1 MRTWLS
7 IGMCVLAG
15 VIAIGAQEQQQKP
28 AETQKQEEPIQGPT
42 FKTGIDLVAVDVSV
56 VDRRGRPVEDLHA
69 PEFSVK
75 IDGEV
80 RRVVSAELIK
90 VDVEAA
96 KRQVADKTESF
107 YTSNLTPPNG
117 RQIVIAVDQV
127 NIRPGS
133 LRPVLDAGVRFL
145 DLLSPLDQVAFIAYP
160 EPGPRVNFTN
170 DKLRLK
176 RAMQGLV
183 GQQPRARPG
192 SYNLGV
198 SEAIAIEERRDQIV
212 LAAVVTRECR
222 SNDPRQLAQCERD
235 IISEASQITRNSRED
250 ADISLRGLQQLLEQ
264 LAYVDGPK
272 SLILIS
278 EGLAISETN
287 DLRHLVRLAGAART
301 AINVLSVDLRRGDV
315 TIAEQPPTE
324 AEDRRILMQGLEAI
338 AAMSRGSLYHI
349 AGTGEPIFERLA
361 SEISAYYL
369 LGVEQRP
376 SDSVGDRHR
385 IDVEVRRNDVTI
397 RSRQAFV
404 LSPSTRSKRSPEDSL
419 RDALGSPF
427 AISGLPLRVTTF
439 AQQDPGSEKVRL
451 VVAAQI
457 GEAGA
462 KPGTFTLGYL
472 VIDDQNRIAAS
483 FGDQVRLE
491 PGSGSPNEP
500 LRFTGGVLVDPG
512 IYSLRIGVVDSEG
525 RRGSIVRDVSAWKMA
540 GEPFALGDLIVGGI
554 PPQGQGGLSVQ
565 VEPYVQTEGI
575 AAYLE
580 MYSTTEQTWTG
591 TTVTFE
597 VADDPDAPPLTSIP
611 VTVAPGRQPTWRVAS
626 AVIGAKMLPP
636 GRYVAR
642 AKIARDGNAV
652 GVLARPFVFE
662 HVGAAAPAGSV
673 AAAAAAVSFAS
684 SLPKFDAASVLAPE
698 VMGTMLDMVERRSPG
713 LKDAL
718 AEARA
723 GRYGPAALEALTTG
737 DQTVAAFLRGIDFF
751 TRGQLDQA
759 STQLQVSAGPRREFF
774 PAAFYLGALFA
785 AAGRDQDAAGVWQ
798 LALGTEPRPV
808 AVYTMAA
815 DARLRTGQALSAI
828 DILKPAYERD
838 PTHDEI
844 ARRLGMAYSM
854 TGRHADALPVLDNY
868 LTRRPTDQEML
879 FAAIVAQYEVA
890 RGGQPLSNVDRTK
903 LRKYAAAYRGP
914 NQALVDKY
922 LSTIGG

>member
-1 MRTWLS
+1 M
-7 IGMCVLAG
+7 
-15 VIAIGAQEQQQKP
+15 
-28 AETQKQEEPIQGPT
+28 
-42 FKTGIDLVAVDVSV
+42 
-56 VDRRGRPVEDLHA
+56 
-69 PEFSVK
+69 
-75 IDGEV
+75 
-80 RRVVSAELIK
+80 
-90 VDVEAA
+90 
-96 KRQVADKTESF
+96 
-107 YTSNLTPPNG
+107 
-117 RQIVIAVDQV
+117 
-127 NIRPGS
+127 
-133 LRPVLDAGVRFL
+133 
-145 DLLSPLDQVAFIAYP
+145 
-160 EPGPRVNFTN
+160 NFTS

-376 SDSVGDRHR
+376 SDSIGDRHR

-404 LSPSTRSKRSPEDSL
+404 LSPSTSAKRSSEDSL

-483 FGDQVRLE
+483 FGDQVKL
-491 PGSGSPNEP
+491 
-500 LRFTGGVLVDPG
+500 
-512 IYSLRIGVVDSEG
+512 
-525 RRGSIVRDVSAWKMA
+525 
-540 GEPFALGDLIVGGI
+540 
-554 PPQGQGGLSVQ
+554 
-565 VEPYVQTEGI
+565 
-575 AAYLE
+575 
-580 MYSTTEQTWTG
+580 
-591 TTVTFE
+591 
-597 VADDPDAPPLTSIP
+597 
-611 VTVAPGRQPTWRVAS
+611 
-626 AVIGAKMLPP
+626 
-636 GRYVAR
+636 
-642 AKIARDGNAV
+642 
-652 GVLARPFVFE
+652 
-662 HVGAAAPAGSV
+662 
-673 AAAAAAVSFAS
+673 
-684 SLPKFDAASVLAPE
+684 
-698 VMGTMLDMVERRSPG
+698 
-713 LKDAL
+713 
-718 AEARA
+718 
-723 GRYGPAALEALTTG
+723 
-737 DQTVAAFLRGIDFF
+737 
-751 TRGQLDQA
+751 
-759 STQLQVSAGPRREFF
+759 
-774 PAAFYLGALFA
+774 
-785 AAGRDQDAAGVWQ
+785 
-798 LALGTEPRPV
+798 
-808 AVYTMAA
+808 
-815 DARLRTGQALSAI
+815 DARLGESQRAAQVHRWSLGRSGHLLTAPGSRGLRG
-828 DILKPAYERD
+828 PARK
-838 PTHDEI
+838 HR
-844 ARRLGMAYSM
+844 ARRQRMEDG
-854 TGRHADALPVLDNY
+854 GRAVCARRSDRRRDSDAGSGRPFGAGGTVRPDRGYRRVSRDVLDNRADVERHDGRPSRWP
-868 LTRRPTDQEML
+868 TIPTPRR
-879 FAAIVAQYEVA
+879 
-890 RGGQPLSNVDRTK
+890 
-903 LRKYAAAYRGP
+903 
-914 NQALVDKY
+914 
-922 LSTIGG
+922 